1 MWTILKGRGTAWI
14 NSHLIRPRGRA
25 CLSRMHTNAHKFVLF
40 LLSRL
45 LCVSTLRSAASSSVS
60 FGFARKVVKKGSSS
74 HRRVS
79 FASTSQK
86 IRAFPCRAN
95 PFVPPSL
102 SSTKILLA
110 GNAIFVQ
117 HSTLL
122 PDHRHS
128 NIVMEQERESVEDRR
143 RNFTFGLIPE
153 FSPVGRIFLNTGLE
167 RKCFLMEGHAGSPFK
182 RKENWNN

>member
-1 MWTILKGRGTAWI
+1 
-14 NSHLIRPRGRA
+14 
-25 CLSRMHTNAHKFVLF
+25 MHTNAHKFVLF

-79 FASTSQK
+79 SRRLLRRYAHSHAAP
-86 IRAFPCRAN
+86 IRSFL
-95 PFVPPSL
+95 L
-102 SSTKILLA
+102 SSTKILLTR
-110 GNAIFVQ
+110 NTIFVQ
-117 HSTLL
+117 HSSLL